1 MFTFIKNILLKKR
14 AKKILSYVEK
24 RETELTLFQTIDNN
38 EDKHTKFIR
47 SLSKQELYA
56 DVVSRYNVCIR
67 KIGEHNEEIQTL
79 TFAYNTIL
87 QAYPIAD
94 ILDNILEC
102 SKYKIEEIYSTI
114 KQVYTY
120 VIPNSF
126 PHKEKYDTYKKGI
139 E

>member
-1 MFTFIKNILLKKR
+1 MLTFIKNILLKKR

-38 EDKHTKFIR
+38 EDKNTKFIR

-102 SKYKIEEIYSTI
+102 SKYKIEEIVTRIS
-114 KQVYTY
+114 
-120 VIPNSF
+120 
-126 PHKEKYDTYKKGI
+126 KYLNDD
-139 E
+139 